1 MRNNAWWTPS
11 NAFIRPALALRSI
24 SLGGLV
30 ADTGDSVSF
39 STLTDR
45 QMPGLIAA
53 MDWGATPLGPMAGW
67 SPSLRMAVDIVIAS
81 GFPMAL
87 RWGPQFVLIYN
98 DGYRAILGQKHP
110 RALGRPASEVWP
122 EVWPQIEGFHQT
134 IHSGDSEAVFARDV
148 LLRIQRHGDQ
158 WEDARFTL
166 SYSPVPDPTAQTG
179 VGGIFVAAIE
189 TTDRFETERRNL
201 AERKRLE
208 VLLSQMPGFVA
219 ILSGPDHVYEYINE
233 AYVTI
238 AGPRDFIGRTV
249 PDVFPELRDQG
260 IYERL
265 DQVYINGERYVARGL
280 PIRLV
285 GETEDRFI
293 DLLYEPIRD
302 DTGTVTGIFVGGY
315 DATEAY
321 RTAAA
326 LRELNADLE
335 GRVIERSRERGL
347 VWQLS
352 PDLLGALNSDGYF
365 ISSNPAWHSVL
376 GWSEAEVAAQS
387 IFELLHPDDVER
399 TRAGFE
405 LTQRG
410 QPAIRFPNRY
420 RCKDGSYRWISWV
433 GIPEDGMVYCSGRDI
448 TDEVA
453 AQDELALA
461 HDALRQAQ
469 KMEAVGQLTGGI
481 AHDFNNLLAG
491 IAGSLELLDR
501 RLSEGRADGVER
513 YIAVAQASTRR
524 AAALTQRL
532 LAFSRRQTLN
542 PAPTDVNRLVSGM
555 GEMIRRT
562 VGPSIDVEVVE
573 AGGLWLTKIDRSQ
586 LENALLNLAINAR
599 DAMPDGGRI
608 TIETANKWL
617 DLRAA
622 KERDLPAGQ
631 YVSVCVT
638 DTGTG
643 MASDVIERAFDPFY
657 TTKPI
662 GQGTGLG
669 LSMVHGFAGQSGGQ
683 VRIYSELGKGTTM
696 CLYLPRFVGELAAEV
711 LDEHPSPSH
720 QRQHET
726 VLVIDDEETVRM
738 LVSDVLG
745 EAGYHVL
752 QAAEGS
758 AGLKILESE
767 LPVDLLITDVGL
779 PGGLNGR
786 QVADAARLR
795 RPDLKVLF
803 VTGYAE
809 NAAVG
814 NGLLAHGMSVMT
826 KPFAMSTL
834 TTRVRDVLK
843 G

>member
-1 MRNNAWWTPS
+1 M
-11 NAFIRPALALRSI
+11 
-24 SLGGLV
+24 

-711 LDEHPSPSH
+711 LDEHPPPSH